1 MGRGNV
7 TLMMINVRRL
17 IILVATL
24 AVALIAAAPATA
36 QEACQDRFEEWECD
50 EFRTLT
56 EAIVAAI
63 AGEIVPEADP
73 FEMSFDFFK
82 GTDGNSYAPF
92 TVSLDPAKVDGSRMV
107 MVAYVLGP
115 PDPPAPAA
123 ETEEDDDDDSG
134 LPPSAF
140 NDGWFVDVSS
150 DGDGPLRFSRAFAV
164 PGGGYDVFIALR
176 ESLGEDPDDDKE
188 AQTPIMLLHQR
199 VEVPDLW
206 NNALQTSSIILASD
220 VDMIAAPLGDEEQIN
235 NPYTLGTTQIR
246 PKLGA
251 VYNKQE
257 ELFPI
262 FLVYNPGIVEGGKP
276 NVTVEYNFHQRSDAG
291 DEYFNRT
298 TPQEFNGQTLPAEW
312 NATLGHQIIGGF
324 AIPLAVFPTGD
335 YRLEIK
341 VLDNTNSTEV
351 IQDVMFTVLES

>member
-1 MGRGNV
+1 MI
-7 TLMMINVRRL
+7 INVRRL
-17 IILVATL
+17 MILAATL
-24 AVALIAAAPATA
+24 AVALMAAAPATA
-36 QEACQDRFEEWECD
+36 QESCQDTFEDWECD

-56 EAIVAAI
+56 GAIVAAI
-63 AGEIVPEADP
+63 NGEIVPEVNP

-82 GTDGNSYAPF
+82 GTDCNSYLPF
-92 TVSLDPAKVDGSRMV
+92 TVSLDPAKVDASRLV

-115 PDPPAPAA
+115 PEVA
-123 ETEEDDDDDSG
+123 EPDAEAEENNDSG

-176 ESLGEDPDDDKE
+176 ESLGEDPDDDDVE
-188 AQTPIMLLHQR
+188 QTPIMLLHER

-206 NNALQTSSIILASD
+206 NNMLQTSSIILATD
-220 VDMIAAPLGDEEQIN
+220 VETLPAPLGDDEQIA
-235 NPYTLGTTQIR
+235 NPYTLGTTAIR
-246 PKLGA
+246 PKLGE
-251 VYNKQE
+251 VYTKQE

-262 FLVYNPGIVEGGKP
+262 FLVYNPGIMAGGKP
-276 NVTVEYNFHQRSDAG
+276 DVTVEYNFHQRSDAG
-291 DEYFNRT
+291 EEYFNRT
-298 TPQEFNGQTLPAEW
+298 APQDFNAQTLPAEW

-324 AIPLAVFPTGD
+324 AIPMAVFPTGD

-341 VLDNTNSTEV
+341 VLDKTNSTEV
-351 IQDVMFTVLES
+351 IQNVMFTVLES